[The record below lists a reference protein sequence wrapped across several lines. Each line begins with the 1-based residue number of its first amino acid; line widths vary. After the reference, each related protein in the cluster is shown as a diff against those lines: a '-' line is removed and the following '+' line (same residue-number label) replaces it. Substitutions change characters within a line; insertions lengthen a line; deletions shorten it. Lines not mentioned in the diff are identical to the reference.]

1 VFGADPAPDTSRSE
15 VMAAQKSINTRGRQL
30 PAPQQA
36 RVPKRA
42 NSCRARTGLRKLA
55 AGLGIAVLALL
66 PASASPT
73 AGGVLPPGTAHF
85 VDHGGPILHTAQIH
99 LLYWGGHWPATGI
112 YFPTTTQIT
121 AALQTLLV
129 GPYLNGLAQYRHI
142 QPAVLR
148 SSTIVTTSNPH
159 NGFDDHDIAAFLNTQ
174 FDAGVVPGPDPDN
187 QSLYLVVLPV
197 GISASGYRYEFDGEH
212 DYYTRHGQRIH
223 FVWAAASGR
232 LDSATRIISHEL
244 VEAITDP
251 EGSAIRG
258 VSRICD
264 QEAWC
269 EIADVCFDTSL
280 VNGVAVSPYWS
291 EQAHACVV
299 PNMTSTP
306 LRPQSRAARG
316 TPTIE
321 SLRRSP
327 RGLVTAKQFEHRDFS
342 VGPAIP

>member
-1 VFGADPAPDTSRSE
+1 MD
-15 VMAAQKSINTRGRQL
+15 
-30 PAPQQA
+30 
-36 RVPKRA
+36 
-42 NSCRARTGLRKLA
+42 LA
-55 AGLGIAVLALL
+55 GTV

-73 AGGVLPPGTAHF
+73 AGGVLPSETAHF

-197 GISASGYRYEFDGEH
+197 GISASGYRYELP
-212 DYYTRHGQRIH
+212 R
-223 FVWAAASGR
+223 
-232 LDSATRIISHEL
+232 ATRATCFPATCSQ
-244 VEAITDP
+244 AP
-251 EGSAIRG
+251 ACGS
-258 VSRICD
+258 
-264 QEAWC
+264 
-269 EIADVCFDTSL
+269 
-280 VNGVAVSPYWS
+280 P
-291 EQAHACVV
+291 
-299 PNMTSTP
+299 TP
-306 LRPQSRAARG
+306 ASCPF
-316 TPTIE
+316 
-321 SLRRSP
+321 RSSAPGP
-327 RGLVTAKQFEHRDFS
+327 RS
-342 VGPAIP
+342 